1 MMPYVYR
8 WEPAVPRGICSQ
20 LQGIA
25 QATDSLLF
33 NGFLAKNLA
42 PGQAISLDK
51 VSKRIAIECDEDNS
65 LANFTIFGLFN
76 GQEISETMAG
86 STADSIVY
94 SSNLYSVVKR
104 ISVNKGLSGIT
115 NIGFN
120 CPSTGNQ
127 TCGVTN
133 WFPVDLFRSILNIS
147 LGAFSITS
155 STTYAIKYTLE
166 ATFDDVEKTP
176 ESELNIFNPVS
187 NMIAA
192 TSTQTAQLT
201 LPCKYL
207 RFVLNN
213 GTNFQS
219 KVYFYI
225 TQQGIN

>member
-1 MMPYVYR
+1 MMPYIYK

-20 LQGIA
+20 LQGVGLS
-25 QATDSLLF
+25 DSLPF
-33 NGFLAKNLA
+33 NGYLARNLA
-42 PGQAISLDK
+42 PGQAIYLDK
-51 VSKRIAIECDEDNS
+51 VSKRIAIECSEDNS
-65 LANFTIFGLFN
+65 SASFTIEGLYN
-76 GQEISETMAG
+76 GQEISETMLG
-86 STADSIVY
+86 STADNIVY
-94 SSNLYSVVKR
+94 SSKLYSAVKR
-104 ISVNKGLSGIT
+104 ISVNKSLAGIT
-115 NIGFN
+115 DIGFN
-120 CPSTGNQ
+120 CPSSGLQ
-127 TCGVTN
+127 TCGVTD

-155 STTYAIKYTLE
+155 STTYGIKYTLE

-187 NMIAA
+187 NMVAA
-192 TSTQTAQLT
+192 TSNQTAQLT

-219 KVYFYI
+219 KIYFYI